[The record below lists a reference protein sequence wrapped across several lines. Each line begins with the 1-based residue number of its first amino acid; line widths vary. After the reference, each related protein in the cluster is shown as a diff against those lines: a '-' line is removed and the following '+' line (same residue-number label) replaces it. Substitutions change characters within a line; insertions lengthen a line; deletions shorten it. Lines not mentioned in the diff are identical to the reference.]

1 MTDEMVVSVSHVLL
15 RIKTTLEQQLNLH
28 DVWISGEVSNLT
40 KHRSGHYYF
49 SLKDERG
56 AMSCVMFAS
65 YVKHLR
71 FDLEE
76 GMKVLVKASANVY
89 PQRGSLQLYVTSMR
103 PDGLGA
109 LFLELEQRKK
119 RLEVQ
124 GYFDPAHKKTK
135 PDVIEHI
142 AIITAK
148 EGAAIQDVI
157 TTVRKR
163 WPMLKM
169 TLYPALVQGQ
179 KAAETIVARLKQAD
193 AKGYDAILVVRGG
206 GSFEDLFCFND
217 EELVKTIYHCQTYI
231 VSGVGHEVDTTLCDL
246 VADHRSVTPTAAA
259 QWVTP
264 DQKEVLARLE
274 QMQAT
279 LNFQMHQHLQSA
291 KKQLYTYQSNRY
303 LSDPNTWIIDKR
315 LRLDNLEQALSQT
328 KEKITGFDS
337 DIHHYQQS
345 LQQAMGAK
353 MRKEAQLCTTYFQQL
368 MQAGKIY
375 TQKQTQD
382 LNHAKERTQDALK
395 HYIENQQ
402 KHLIKNVSLLD
413 AYSPLKVIERGYSIT
428 MEDGQVIHSIHQ
440 VQNGKVIQTQV
451 KDGTILSMVT
461 ECQEESH
468 ANKKTEIS

>member
-1 MTDEMVVSVSHVLL
+1 
-15 RIKTTLEQQLNLH
+15 
-28 DVWISGEVSNLT
+28 
-40 KHRSGHYYF
+40 
-49 SLKDERG
+49 
-56 AMSCVMFAS
+56 
-65 YVKHLR
+65 
-71 FDLEE
+71 
-76 GMKVLVKASANVY
+76 
-89 PQRGSLQLYVTSMR
+89 
-103 PDGLGA
+103 
-109 LFLELEQRKK
+109 
-119 RLEVQ
+119 
-124 GYFDPAHKKTK
+124 
-135 PDVIEHI
+135 
-142 AIITAK
+142 
-148 EGAAIQDVI
+148 
-157 TTVRKR
+157 
-163 WPMLKM
+163 
-169 TLYPALVQGQ
+169 
-179 KAAETIVARLKQAD
+179 
-193 AKGYDAILVVRGG
+193 
-206 GSFEDLFCFND
+206 
-217 EELVKTIYHCQTYI
+217 
-231 VSGVGHEVDTTLCDL
+231 
-246 VADHRSVTPTAAA
+246 
-259 QWVTP
+259 
-264 DQKEVLARLE
+264 
-274 QMQAT
+274 MQAT

-353 MRKEAQLCTTYFQQL
+353 IRKETQLCTTYFQQL

>member
-1 MTDEMVVSVSHVLL
+1 MTEEMVVSVSHVLL

-109 LFLELEQRKK
+109 LFLEFEQRKK
-119 RLEVQ
+119 RLEAQ
-124 GYFDPAHKKTK
+124 GYFDPAHKKPK
-135 PDVIEHI
+135 PDVIDHI

-157 TTVRKR
+157 STVRKR

-179 KAAETIVARLKQAD
+179 RAAETIVARLKQAD
-193 AKGYDAILVVRGG
+193 SKGYDAILVVRGG

-217 EELVKTIYHCQTYI
+217 EELVKTIYNCQTYI

-264 DQKEVLARLE
+264 DQKEVMARLE
-274 QMQAT
+274 QIQAT
-279 LNFQMHQHLQSA
+279 LNFQMHQHIQGA
-291 KKQLYTYQSNRY
+291 RKQLSTYQSNRY

-315 LRLDNLEQALSQT
+315 LRLDNLEQVLFQT
-328 KEKITGFDS
+328 KDRITRYDS
-337 DIHHYQQS
+337 DILHYQQRMQLS
-345 LQQAMGAK
+345 IAALFKKESQAY
-353 MRKEAQLCTTYFQQL
+353 TNTFQQL
-368 MQAGKIY
+368 MQVGKVY
-375 TQKQTQD
+375 TQNQIHRFHHT
-382 LNHAKERTQDALK
+382 KERQQDAIQ
-395 HYIENQQ
+395 HYMENQQ

-413 AYSPLKVIERGYSIT
+413 AFSPLKVIERGYSIT
-428 MEDGQVIHSIHQ
+428 MDEGHVIHSIHQ
-440 VQNGKVIQTQV
+440 VTKGNIIQTQV
-451 KDGTILSMVT
+451 KDGTIFSVVT
-461 ECQEESH
+461 NSQEESH
-468 ANKKTEIS
+468 ANKETKIS

>member
-1 MTDEMVVSVSHVLL
+1 MTEEMVVSVSHVLL

-109 LFLELEQRKK
+109 LFLEFEQRKK
-119 RLEVQ
+119 RLEAQ
-124 GYFDPAHKKTK
+124 GYFDPAHKKPK

-157 TTVRKR
+157 STVRKR

-179 KAAETIVARLKQAD
+179 RAAETIVARLKQAD
-193 AKGYDAILVVRGG
+193 SKGYDAI
-206 GSFEDLFCFND
+206 
-217 EELVKTIYHCQTYI
+217 
-231 VSGVGHEVDTTLCDL
+231 
-246 VADHRSVTPTAAA
+246 
-259 QWVTP
+259 
-264 DQKEVLARLE
+264 
-274 QMQAT
+274 
-279 LNFQMHQHLQSA
+279 
-291 KKQLYTYQSNRY
+291 
-303 LSDPNTWIIDKR
+303 
-315 LRLDNLEQALSQT
+315 
-328 KEKITGFDS
+328 
-337 DIHHYQQS
+337 
-345 LQQAMGAK
+345 
-353 MRKEAQLCTTYFQQL
+353 
-368 MQAGKIY
+368 
-375 TQKQTQD
+375 
-382 LNHAKERTQDALK
+382 
-395 HYIENQQ
+395 
-402 KHLIKNVSLLD
+402 
-413 AYSPLKVIERGYSIT
+413 
-428 MEDGQVIHSIHQ
+428 
-440 VQNGKVIQTQV
+440 
-451 KDGTILSMVT
+451 
-461 ECQEESH
+461 
-468 ANKKTEIS
+468 